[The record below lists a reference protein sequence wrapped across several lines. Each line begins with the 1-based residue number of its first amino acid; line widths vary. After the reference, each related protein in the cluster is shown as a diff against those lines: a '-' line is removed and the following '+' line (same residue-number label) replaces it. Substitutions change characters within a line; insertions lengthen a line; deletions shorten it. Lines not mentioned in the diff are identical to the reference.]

1 MKDVG
6 SCGIFYVIET
16 SPYDTKTLRGIAL
29 RRSGRV
35 SLKRPAAGGESCKQ
49 DSFYMIGDLDDM
61 IRLKTAF
68 HVQKTVY
75 FINKPKI
82 P

>member
-29 RRSGRV
+29 RRSGRM
-35 SLKRPAAGGESCKQ
+35 SLKRPAAGGESCSQ
-49 DSFYMIGDLDDM
+49 DSILHLLLTIEQMFNIL
-61 IRLKTAF
+61 I
-68 HVQKTVY
+68 VE
-75 FINKPKI
+75 
-82 P
+82 